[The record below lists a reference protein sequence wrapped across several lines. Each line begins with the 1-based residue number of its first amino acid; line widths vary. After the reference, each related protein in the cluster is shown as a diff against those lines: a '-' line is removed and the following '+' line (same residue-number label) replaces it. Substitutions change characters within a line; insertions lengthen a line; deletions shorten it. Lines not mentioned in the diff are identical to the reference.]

1 MQIFRNRAPSF
12 QRLWNKLPILSKH
25 NLNRYGLPHFITKW
39 LLKQVQV
46 CLFSVAI
53 LLDQRKKLR
62 TCRPFL
68 KEKNRPLT
76 LKGDQ
81 GIIGKELKCEDFPA
95 THGHLKVRLHHLIWK
110 KNERKKKWS
119 YRSASSKDIFAGVHV
134 TSLFFV
140 VCHQIYK
147 IPRTCS
153 NERGFRSSNNSE
165 KAEKTVL
172 IYKGQFSSIEYF

>member
-1 MQIFRNRAPSF
+1 MDR
-12 QRLWNKLPILSKH
+12 
-25 NLNRYGLPHFITKW
+25 
-39 LLKQVQV
+39 
-46 CLFSVAI
+46 
-53 LLDQRKKLR
+53 RKKLR

-110 KNERKKKWS
+110 KNKVIVLLRRRIS
-119 YRSASSKDIFAGVHV
+119 FSGVHV

-147 IPRTCS
+147 IPTTCS

-172 IYKGQFSSIEYF
+172 IYKGQFSSRTKWVRHRVFLKFHFSHICTFSELFSRGK

>member
-1 MQIFRNRAPSF
+1 M
-12 QRLWNKLPILSKH
+12 
-25 NLNRYGLPHFITKW
+25 
-39 LLKQVQV
+39 
-46 CLFSVAI
+46 
-53 LLDQRKKLR
+53 DQRKKLR

-110 KNERKKKWS
+110 KNEVIVLLRRRIS
-119 YRSASSKDIFAGVHV
+119 FSGVHV

-147 IPRTCS
+147 IPTTCS

-165 KAEKTVL
+165 KAEKTVS
-172 IYKGQFSSIEYF
+172 IYKGQFSSRTKWVRHRVFLKFHFSHICTFSELFSRGK

>member
-1 MQIFRNRAPSF
+1 MDR
-12 QRLWNKLPILSKH
+12 
-25 NLNRYGLPHFITKW
+25 
-39 LLKQVQV
+39 
-46 CLFSVAI
+46 
-53 LLDQRKKLR
+53 RKKLR

-81 GIIGKELKCEDFPA
+81 GIIRKELKCEDFPA

-110 KNERKKKWS
+110 KNEVIVLLRRRIS
-119 YRSASSKDIFAGVHV
+119 FSGVHV

-147 IPRTCS
+147 IPTTCS

-172 IYKGQFSSIEYF
+172 IYKGQFSSRTKWVRHRVFLKFHFSHICTFSELFSRSK

>member
-1 MQIFRNRAPSF
+1 MSIASFYYQMALKTSASLFIFSCD
-12 QRLWNKLPILSKH
+12 IIGSKE
-25 NLNRYGLPHFITKW
+25 
-39 LLKQVQV
+39 
-46 CLFSVAI
+46 
-53 LLDQRKKLR
+53 KLR

-110 KNERKKKWS
+110 KNEVIVLLRRRIS
-119 YRSASSKDIFAGVHV
+119 FSGVHV

-147 IPRTCS
+147 IPTTCS

-172 IYKGQFSSIEYF
+172 IYKGQFSSRTKWVRHRVFLKFHFSHICTFSELFSRGK

>member
-1 MQIFRNRAPSF
+1 M
-12 QRLWNKLPILSKH
+12 
-25 NLNRYGLPHFITKW
+25 
-39 LLKQVQV
+39 
-46 CLFSVAI
+46 
-53 LLDQRKKLR
+53 DQRKKLR

-110 KNERKKKWS
+110 KNEVIVLLRRRIS
-119 YRSASSKDIFAGVHV
+119 FLGVHV

-147 IPRTCS
+147 IPTTCS

-172 IYKGQFSSIEYF
+172 IYKGQFSSRTKWVRHRVFLKFHFSHICTFSELFSRGK

>member
-1 MQIFRNRAPSF
+1 M
-12 QRLWNKLPILSKH
+12 
-25 NLNRYGLPHFITKW
+25 
-39 LLKQVQV
+39 
-46 CLFSVAI
+46 
-53 LLDQRKKLR
+53 
-62 TCRPFL
+62 

-110 KNERKKKWS
+110 KNEVIVLLRRRIS
-119 YRSASSKDIFAGVHV
+119 FSGVHV

-147 IPRTCS
+147 IPTTCS
-153 NERGFRSSNNSE
+153 NERGFRSLNNSE

-172 IYKGQFSSIEYF
+172 IYKGQFQASSIFKIPF

>member
-1 MQIFRNRAPSF
+1 M
-12 QRLWNKLPILSKH
+12 
-25 NLNRYGLPHFITKW
+25 
-39 LLKQVQV
+39 
-46 CLFSVAI
+46 
-53 LLDQRKKLR
+53 
-62 TCRPFL
+62 

-81 GIIGKELKCEDFPA
+81 GIIRKELKCEDFPA

-110 KNERKKKWS
+110 KNEVIVLLRRRIS
-119 YRSASSKDIFAGVHV
+119 FSGVHV

-140 VCHQIYK
+140 VCHQICK
-147 IPRTCS
+147 IPTTCS

-172 IYKGQFSSIEYF
+172 IYKGQFSSRTKWVRHRVFLATFVLSLDYSQEANSN

>member
-1 MQIFRNRAPSF
+1 MDR
-12 QRLWNKLPILSKH
+12 
-25 NLNRYGLPHFITKW
+25 
-39 LLKQVQV
+39 
-46 CLFSVAI
+46 
-53 LLDQRKKLR
+53 RKKLR

-110 KNERKKKWS
+110 KNEVIVLLRRRIS
-119 YRSASSKDIFAGVHV
+119 FSGVHV

-147 IPRTCS
+147 IPTTCS

-172 IYKGQFSSIEYF
+172 IYKGQFSSRTKWVRHRVFLKFHFSHICTFSELFSRGK

>member
-1 MQIFRNRAPSF
+1 MDR
-12 QRLWNKLPILSKH
+12 
-25 NLNRYGLPHFITKW
+25 
-39 LLKQVQV
+39 
-46 CLFSVAI
+46 
-53 LLDQRKKLR
+53 RKKLR

-81 GIIGKELKCEDFPA
+81 GIIRKELKCEDFPA

-110 KNERKKKWS
+110 KNEVIVLLRRRIS
-119 YRSASSKDIFAGVHV
+119 FSGVHV

-147 IPRTCS
+147 IPTTCS

-172 IYKGQFSSIEYF
+172 IYKGQFSSRTKWVRHRVFLKFHFSHICTFSELFSRGK

>member
-1 MQIFRNRAPSF
+1 M
-12 QRLWNKLPILSKH
+12 
-25 NLNRYGLPHFITKW
+25 
-39 LLKQVQV
+39 
-46 CLFSVAI
+46 
-53 LLDQRKKLR
+53 DQRKKLR

-110 KNERKKKWS
+110 KNEVIVLLRRRIS
-119 YRSASSKDIFAGVHV
+119 FSGVHV

-140 VCHQIYK
+140 VCHQICK
-147 IPRTCS
+147 IPTTCS

-172 IYKGQFSSIEYF
+172 IYKGQFSSRTKWVRHRVFLKFHFSHICTFSELFSRGK

>member
-1 MQIFRNRAPSF
+1 MDR
-12 QRLWNKLPILSKH
+12 
-25 NLNRYGLPHFITKW
+25 
-39 LLKQVQV
+39 
-46 CLFSVAI
+46 
-53 LLDQRKKLR
+53 RKKLR

-110 KNERKKKWS
+110 KNEVIVLLRRRIS
-119 YRSASSKDIFAGVHV
+119 FSGVHV

>member
-1 MQIFRNRAPSF
+1 M
-12 QRLWNKLPILSKH
+12 
-25 NLNRYGLPHFITKW
+25 
-39 LLKQVQV
+39 
-46 CLFSVAI
+46 
-53 LLDQRKKLR
+53 DQRKKLR

-110 KNERKKKWS
+110 KNEVIVLLRRRIS
-119 YRSASSKDIFAGVHV
+119 FSGVHV

-147 IPRTCS
+147 IPTTCS

-172 IYKGQFSSIEYF
+172 IYKGQFSSRTKWVRHRVFLKFHFSHICTFSGLFSRSK